1 MAFSKNTRTQTLETL
16 KHTDL
21 DLLIVGGGITGAGV
35 AIQAA
40 ASGVKTGLIEMQDF
54 AEGTSSRS
62 TKLVHGGIRYLKTFD
77 VGVVSD
83 TVKER
88 AVVQGI
94 APHIP
99 RPFPMLMPIYDEP
112 GSTFD
117 MFSVKIAMN
126 LYDQLADVEG
136 SQYANYT
143 VTRDEVLQREP
154 HLEKTG
160 LQGGGVYL
168 DYVNND
174 ARLVIENIKEA
185 DELGAS
191 VASHVQATGVIY
203 NDAGQVAGLH
213 VKDLLTDEEF
223 DIHAKLVINTT
234 GPWSDKFKALDNKE
248 SQAPTLRP
256 TKGVHLVVDGSRL
269 PVPQPTYLD
278 TGLNDGRMFFVV
290 PREGKTYF
298 GTTDTDYTGDYEHPR
313 VEQEDLDYLLKVI
326 NTRYPEAHITIDDI
340 QASWAGL
347 RPLIANNS
355 SSDYNGGGANKG
367 KVSDESFDALIK
379 TVDAYED
386 KTATRQDVERAIS
399 KLETAHAEA
408 AGPTASQVSRGS
420 SLHQA
425 PDGMITLSGG
435 KITDYR
441 KMAAGALAL
450 IRRLLAEKFHV
461 ETKDIDSKTL
471 QVSGGHFDPANVY
484 DTIAFYTRIAM
495 DAGLPEEDAK
505 DLANRFGSNTSR
517 VVTYVQ
523 DGAAPGLSLKETI
536 SLRYSINEE
545 MTLNPVDYLLRRT
558 NAILFHAETLPAL
571 KQPVIDEMARLLDW
585 DVDEKASEMSRLD
598 AAIAESE
605 LTYLKQA
612 DTPAAIR

>member
-471 QVSGGHFDPANVY
+471 QVSGGHFDPTNVY

>member
-234 GPWSDKFKALDNKE
+234 GPWSDKFKALDNKG

-355 SSDYNGGGANKG
+355 SSDYNGGGADKG

-471 QVSGGHFDPANVY
+471 QVSGGHFDPTNVY
-484 DTIAFYTRIAM
+484 DTISFYTRIAM

-585 DVDEKASEMSRLD
+585 DADEKASEMSRLD